1 MKIVLDTNVLIAA
14 FISPKGISH
23 EVFELCIHNHF
34 LFASEFILT
43 ELKEKLK
50 QNFFYNDK
58 GIADVIDLIST
69 KFKIVKIKGSKITVC
84 RDEDDNNIIE
94 TAVSAKADIIITGDD
109 DLLILK
115 NYKDIEIIS
124 LREFYNIEKGIS

>member
-23 EVFELCIHNHF
+23 EVFELCTRNHS

-43 ELKEKLK
+43 ELEEKLK
-50 QNFFYNDK
+50 QKFSYNDK
-58 GIADVIDLIST
+58 EIADVVDLIST
-69 KFKIVKIKGSKITVC
+69 KFKIVKIKGGNMKVC

-94 TAVSAKADIIITGDD
+94 TAVSAKANIIITGDD
-109 DLLILK
+109 DLLVLK

-124 LREFYNIEKGIS
+124 PREFYNLEKGIS